1 MEIEKLIEKYK
12 RDWKKYGMASTI
24 SYSDVIADLEQA
36 LQLRE
41 NAVSGSLTIQE
52 VAAKYGKR
60 VKCLFFDY
68 DNEWKEKEVTVTA
81 SFLKDLEQGA
91 VKDCH

>member
-1 MEIEKLIEKYK
+1 MNSENTP
-12 RDWKKYGMASTI
+12 DNN
-24 SYSDVIADLEQA
+24 QA
-36 LQLRE
+36 KAL
-41 NAVSGSLTIQE
+41 NKTDVSGSLTIQE

-60 VKCLFFDY
+60 VKCLFLDY